1 MKTIPTGSAYH
12 IPVLANEVMTGLEVE
27 PGSWYIDGTVGGGG
41 HTELILAAGGKVLGI
56 DQDDDAL
63 ASTTARLREAVANG
77 SLRLVKANFRQL
89 AEIWRDQD
97 LPLVKGILLDLGVSS
112 YQLNEPERGFRYDSE
127 ELDMRMDTSLPVT
140 AADLLARLAVAD
152 LERLFVDLGEERY
165 ARHFAKVIGEERE
178 KQAITSAKQL
188 SELLYRVSPPPY
200 RRGPIHPAT
209 RVFQALRLAINA
221 ELDSLIEA
229 LPEAV
234 SALDAG
240 GRLAVISFHSLEDR
254 LVKRFMLDT
263 PGIAPLTKRPVVAT
277 EAEIDRN
284 PRSRS
289 AKLRI
294 ATKIA
299 GLQDG

>member
-77 SLRLVKANFRQL
+77 NLRLVKANFRQL

-112 YQLNEPERGFRYDSE
+112 YQLNEPERGFRFDSE

-152 LERLFVDLGEERY
+152 LERLF
-165 ARHFAKVIGEERE
+165 I
-178 KQAITSAKQL
+178 
-188 SELLYRVSPPPY
+188 
-200 RRGPIHPAT
+200 
-209 RVFQALRLAINA
+209 
-221 ELDSLIEA
+221 
-229 LPEAV
+229 
-234 SALDAG
+234 
-240 GRLAVISFHSLEDR
+240 
-254 LVKRFMLDT
+254 
-263 PGIAPLTKRPVVAT
+263 
-277 EAEIDRN
+277 
-284 PRSRS
+284 
-289 AKLRI
+289 
-294 ATKIA
+294 
-299 GLQDG
+299 